1 MAAAQIYSRAETHI
15 RENSDRGKLMDAAST
30 LGRTGPHI
38 WETSLMGRN
47 TGRDAGRVALVS
59 QTLTPMKVITNMTRS
74 METAFFNGQVGTPTK
89 ENIVRMSVMASE
101 R

>member
-15 RENSDRGKLMDAAST
+15 RENSEKERLICAAST

-47 TGRDAGRVALVS
+47 TVRGAGRVPLVS

-74 METAFFNGQVGTPTK
+74 METAFSNGQVETPTK
-89 ENIVRMSVMASE
+89 ESIVRMSVMASE
-101 R
+101 K